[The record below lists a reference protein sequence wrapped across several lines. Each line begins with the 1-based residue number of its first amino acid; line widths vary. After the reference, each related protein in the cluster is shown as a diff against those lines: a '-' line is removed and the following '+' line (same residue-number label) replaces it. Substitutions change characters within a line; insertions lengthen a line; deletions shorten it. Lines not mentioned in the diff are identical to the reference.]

1 MPTKDFYT
9 AVEAAQ
15 RLNVSATTLRAWASE
30 GKVPAYRVGTAYR
43 FPVEAIDAMRVGE
56 PHDGPSPTPLPPID
70 LTALLKAWE
79 QDMACGAAPLA
90 PDTCNTHRRTLRQ
103 YLRALGEKGLAP
115 RMALVEILSPRSLEA
130 VLADIPVL
138 KFSSR
143 HNTYCALM
151 NFARFLVRRGLINE
165 PVRTALKVCRP
176 KRVLAPQR
184 TVLRTVEEVERFFD
198 AILFRSVYAPSDRLL
213 NAAIVGLMVYAGLRA
228 SEVAELQ
235 FGEVD
240 LANRRILVTRTKGG
254 RPRLVGVNDR
264 LHALL
269 ARYLE
274 QRDPKAGPQLL
285 VNTHGGPL
293 TRDLIAKRIRR
304 IARSAGLTV
313 TSHGLRRTFAT
324 LAADAGKSLNHL
336 QLALGH
342 RSITTTQM
350 YLMANEATAAREM
363 AGW

>member
-30 GKVPAYRVGTAYR
+30 GKVQAYRVGAAYR
-43 FPVEAIDAMRVGE
+43 FPVEAIDAMRVGA
-56 PHDGPSPTPLPPID
+56 PHDGPSPTPLPPVD
-70 LTALLKAWE
+70 LTALLTAWE

-90 PDTCNTHRRTLRQ
+90 PDTCQTHRRTLRQ
-103 YLRALGEKGLAP
+103 YLRALGEKGLEP
-115 RMALVEILSPRSLEA
+115 RMALVELLSPRSLEA

-138 KFSSR
+138 KCSSR

-165 PVRTALKVCRP
+165 AVRTALKTCRP

-198 AILFRSVYAPSDRLL
+198 AILFRSVYAPSERLL

-235 FGEVD
+235 LAEVD
-240 LANRRILVTRTKGG
+240 LANRRILGTRTKGG
-254 RPRLVGVNDR
+254 RPRLVGVNAR
-264 LHALL
+264 LL

-293 TRDLIAKRIRR
+293 NRDLIAKRIRR

-313 TSHGLRRTFAT
+313 TYHGLRRTFAT

-342 RSITTTQM
+342 RSISTTQM
-350 YLMANEATAAREM
+350 YLMADEATAAREM